1 MKLIY
6 RSSNEEETKEKRF
19 STEELNL
26 PGNKDGNEN
35 VMRVD
40 LIEAYREFFGF
51 KEEPFSVTPDPKFFF
66 FSNSHAEALNHLRY
80 GIYEGMGFTLISGE
94 PGTGKTIL
102 SRYFVEKAGD
112 DLKIIRIFNPRISS
126 REIMSSIM
134 GYSSEK
140 HEKGEIFSEGELL
153 EKVANLLLNLYQE
166 RKRVILLLDEAQ
178 SLGEE
183 ALEGLRL
190 LSNLETQKDKL
201 FQIVFFAQPELEE
214 KLKRRNL
221 RQLDQRILV
230 RYTLLPLESEELKP
244 YIKSQLN
251 LAGGDPEISFS
262 PEALRTIYRLSSGIP
277 RLINVLC
284 ERSLMAA
291 FVDNAKN
298 ILEKH
303 ILDGSESLKSL
314 ISSENRL
321 LCRLDSFRRKD
332 LKELKTV

>member
-1 MKLIY
+1 MKFIY
-6 RSSNEEETKEKRF
+6 RSGPQNQVKDDRF
-19 STEELNL
+19 SPEDLN
-26 PGNKDGNEN
+26 PPVDNEHNEN
-35 VMRVD
+35 VLRVD

-80 GIYEGMGFTLISGE
+80 GIYEGMGFTLITGE

-112 DLKIIRIFNPRISS
+112 DLKILRIFNPRISS
-126 REIMSSIM
+126 REIMSSIL
-134 GYSSEK
+134 GYSSENSD
-140 HEKGEIFSEGELL
+140 KGTIFSEGELL
-153 EKVANLLLNLYQE
+153 EKVARFLLNLYQE
-166 RKRVILLLDEAQ
+166 RKKVILLVDEAQ
-178 SLGEE
+178 SLEE
-183 ALEGLRL
+183 ESLEGLRL

-214 KLKRRNL
+214 KLKRRDL

-230 RYTLLPLESEELKP
+230 RYTLLPLEPEELKP

-262 PEALRTIYRLSSGIP
+262 PEAVKTIYRLSAGTP

-291 FVDNAKN
+291 FVDNTKN
-298 ILEKH
+298 IIEKH